1 MKKLIAILLFAIAVP
16 ISGSAQENTDTIPQI
31 VLGTIATVNQ
41 GNSYITF
48 PADLGNLDPLWF
60 EANIVPN
67 FLIRKSKNSR
77 LMGVLTPQIII
88 RMYQEESAPVRTPS
102 YMPQLAVYYSL
113 NETRLKKTYTLFGK
127 FTHHSNGQEGDFY
140 LPNGDINL
148 KTGNFSTN
156 FVEFG
161 IINTHYNKNL
171 NAVQFYNTSL
181 EIHAPGWSIEELEGK
196 YSMVRW
202 HNGISIYKIPLGKR
216 KANHTRARISLKA
229 NAMWMFGD
237 INEWEPFSLHRL
249 NVDLTF
255 YYHLPFMEDI
265 GLFVQVYNGMDYYN
279 IHFDHRLKVIR
290 FGLMTEIL
298 KF

>member
-1 MKKLIAILLFAIAVP
+1 MNKYII
-16 ISGSAQENTDTIPQI
+16 ISIIIIGFSVSGFSQNSADTISKI
-31 VLGTIATVNQ
+31 TLSTIATVNQ

-48 PADLGNLDPLWF
+48 PADIGNIEPLWF
-60 EANIVPN
+60 EANIIPN
-67 FLIRKSKNSR
+67 FMIRKSKNSR
-77 LMGVLTPQIII
+77 LLGVLTPQIII
-88 RMYQEESAPVRTPS
+88 RMYQEESQPVRTPS

-113 NETRLKKTYTLFGK
+113 NETKQKKTYTLFGK
-127 FTHHSNGQEGDFY
+127 FAHHSNGQDNDFY

-148 KTGNFSTN
+148 KSGNFSTN

-161 IINTHYNKNL
+161 IINNHFNKQL
-171 NAVQFYNTSL
+171 NAIQFYSTSL
-181 EIHAPGWSIEELEGK
+181 EIHAPGWSNPELEGL

-202 HNGISIYKIPLGKR
+202 HNGVSIYKIPLGKQ
-216 KANHTRARISLKA
+216 KHNKTRARISLKA

-237 INEWEPFSLHRL
+237 INGWEQLSLDHL

-255 YYHLPFMEDI
+255 YYHPSFFEDI
-265 GLFVQVYNGMDYYN
+265 GLFIQIFNGMDYYN
-279 IHFDHRLKVIR
+279 IYFNHRIEVIR